1 MEENLMKMIEGY
13 EDGIVCSHTSTGQ
26 SYDSTS
32 SEQTLQQVPEVKET
46 ISDKVEDDDAED
58 CSAHTLQE
66 PVEVFFQV
74 LSQKFA
80 TSAVRVK
87 ELSDQNSGRLIG
99 KVRDNGNIIC
109 LFPDPTLEVI
119 YGHYRSDGRRPPFT
133 KEILRNAL
141 DRENLIIRSG
151 PGRVTH
157 QVRMNGSRLQAWQFD
172 VNDFKTRCGM
182 LDS

>member
-109 LFPDPTLEVI
+109 LFPDPTLEVNVALQKLMDSNMVFMLKGGLKVYI
-119 YGHYRSDGRRPPFT
+119 VDTKIFSGKVKIRPAGQT
-133 KEILRNAL
+133 VEVWT
-141 DRENLIIRSG
+141 LIEAVG
-151 PGRVTH
+151 
-157 QVRMNGSRLQAWQFD
+157 
-172 VNDFKTRCGM
+172 K
-182 LDS
+182 